1 MGAVGE
7 AATPDGCNALAFGN
21 RSCALGQHRRDK
33 PKVTVNANEPGVLY
47 QDFKSSDPMT
57 LNPDDLA
64 GRNR

>member
-1 MGAVGE
+1 
-7 AATPDGCNALAFGN
+7 
-21 RSCALGQHRRDK
+21 
-33 PKVTVNANEPGVLY
+33 VTVNANEPGVLY